1 MALTINTNVPSLIAQ
16 NNLNRNV
23 AGLEKVM
30 VSLSTGLRINHA
42 GDDAAGL
49 AIAER
54 AKCQIRG
61 SSKAMDNIQDAKNF
75 VNVAEGGMISVGD
88 HLQRINELCI
98 QAASD
103 MYNLDG
109 RKSLFQEVKQRLIE
123 IDAIA
128 NGLQFNGQKLLDGSL
143 AKMIIQIG
151 AYSDTT
157 GTSQINTLDIA
168 PALSN
173 CNWSALG
180 ANVTSGGVV
189 VQRKNAYTG
198 IAGITLP
205 DWLDVDHNNGASFGD
220 VLLINDGSAVQP
232 VPADT
237 HFGDAIR
244 DYMVGV
250 RSAMDDIAQNR
261 GLIGAFSNRMDSTY
275 ENLSITVENLEVA
288 KSRITDVDVAKASS
302 EMVKY
307 QILQQ
312 STTAVLAQ
320 ANQIPALALS
330 LIRG

>member
-16 NNLNRNV
+16 NNLNRNIT
-23 AGLEKVM
+23 GLEKAM

-61 SSKAMDNIQDAKNF
+61 SNKAMDNIQDAKNF
-75 VNVAEGGMISVGD
+75 INVAEGGMISAGE

-103 MYNLDG
+103 MYNADG
-109 RKSLFQEVKQRLIE
+109 RKSLFTEIKQRLAE

-143 AKMIIQIG
+143 SKMVIQIG

-157 GTSQINTLDIA
+157 GGSQINTLDIA
-168 PALSN
+168 PALTN
-173 CNWSALG
+173 CNLTNLG
-180 ANVTSGGVV
+180 AG
-189 VQRKNAYTG
+189 KNAYST
-198 IAGITLP
+198 IDGITLP
-205 DWLDVDHNNGASFGD
+205 SWLDVDDANWSLVSTID
-220 VLLINDGSAVQP
+220 DG
-232 VPADT
+232 PAAT
-237 HFGDAIR
+237 GTPPHFGDAIR
-244 DYMVGV
+244 DYMVGI
-250 RSAMDDIAQNR
+250 RNAMDDLTQAR
-261 GLIGAFSNRMDSTY
+261 GLIGAFTNRMDSTY
-275 ENLSITVENLEVA
+275 DNLAITVENLEVA
-288 KSRITDVDVAKASS
+288 KSRITDVDVAKASAT
-302 EMVKY
+302 MVKY

-312 STTAVLAQ
+312 STTAVLSQ

-330 LIRG
+330 LIGG

>member
-16 NNLNRNV
+16 NNLNRNIG
-23 AGLEKVM
+23 GLEKAM

-61 SSKAMDNIQDAKNF
+61 SNKAMDNIQDAKNF
-75 VNVAEGGMISVGD
+75 INVAEGGMISAGE

-103 MYNLDG
+103 MYNADG
-109 RKSLFQEVKQRLIE
+109 RKSLFTEIKQRLAE

-143 AKMIIQIG
+143 SKMVIQIG

-157 GTSQINTLDIA
+157 GGSQINTLDIA
-168 PALSN
+168 PALTN
-173 CNWSALG
+173 CNLTNLG
-180 ANVTSGGVV
+180 AG
-189 VQRKNAYTG
+189 KNAYTA
-198 IAGITLP
+198 IDGITLP
-205 DWLDVDHNNGASFGD
+205 SWLDVDDADWALVSTID
-220 VLLINDGSAVQP
+220 DGPAAAG
-232 VPADT
+232 VPP

-244 DYMVGV
+244 DYMVGI
-250 RSAMDDIAQNR
+250 RNAMDDLTQAR
-261 GLIGAFSNRMDSTY
+261 GLIGAFTNRMDSTY
-275 ENLSITVENLEVA
+275 DNLAITVENLEVA
-288 KSRITDVDVAKASS
+288 KSRITDVDVAKASAS
-302 EMVKY
+302 MVKY

-312 STTAVLAQ
+312 STTAVLSQ
-320 ANQIPALALS
+320 ANQIPSLALS
-330 LIRG
+330 LIGG